1 MSWLGYVVLAVL
13 AVFAANTLW
22 VLLGSRQLRG
32 RSVGDLTTIYP
43 ELAEHR
49 GKAAI
54 YCYSAD
60 CGPCRRITPTIDVL
74 RAEHPK
80 LLKLNI
86 AERGAEAR
94 RLGIQATPTILLIE
108 DGKILKA
115 LVGAHGLG
123 ALKVFLGAA

>member
-1 MSWLGYVVLAVL
+1 VSWLGYFVLAFLAVL
-13 AVFAANTLW
+13 AANALW

-32 RSVGDLTTIYP
+32 RSVEDLAGIDP
-43 ELAEHR
+43 ELGNHW

-60 CGPCRRITPTIDVL
+60 CGPCRRIAPAIDAL
-74 RAEHPK
+74 RVEHPE

-86 AERGAEAR
+86 AERASEAR
-94 RLGIQATPTILLIE
+94 RLGIQVTPTILLIE

-115 LVGAHGLG
+115 LVGVHGFW
-123 ALKVFLGAA
+123 ALKVFLGAG